1 MAGAAACG
9 LAVLLLSSLSAHCIS
24 CWQLSLNACDI
35 AMSAT
40 NIVQTTTLLS
50 DARCSSWAW
59 EQHAWE
65 GFIVEYSKD
74 DLFKKTGEILPYITA
89 CWCFYVAGRLCFLLA
104 TQC

>member
-1 MAGAAACG
+1 MAGAAASG
-9 LAVLLLSSLSAHCIS
+9 LAVLFLRSLSACIS

-40 NIVQTTTLLS
+40 NIVQTTMLLS

-74 DLFKKTGEILPYITA
+74 DLLKKTGA
-89 CWCFYVAGRLCFLLA
+89 LLL
-104 TQC
+104 